1 MAVCS
6 SSASLTPPENLG
18 CDFSDLNADADDHVN
33 QLADRSQSHFED
45 LHEIDFAFPTRK
57 LLEVQSSLI
66 LHPTL
71 KIEQFRNA
79 CWFGIENALRPMAW
93 KLLLGYLPRNTLWRV
108 QSIINKRRKYS
119 FCLEQYYNQK
129 CSRTL
134 HEQAILTQIEKD
146 IPRVC
151 HGPLLKNSRIQL
163 MMTRVLYVWSVHHPE
178 AAYCQGMNEILVP
191 FIHVFVYEY
200 LVVHYNYD
208 YSQMQISTSTTDIL
222 TEDQYLEIE
231 VDVSGCFRLFM
242 ETIENLYVGN
252 QVGNLVHVEHMQF
265 VVQEE
270 DEELFNH
277 MISEQVHFKDF
288 AFQWFHCMFVREFD
302 IHVITRIWD
311 TYLSIHKIGG
321 ESLLK
326 YHAYVCALV
335 LLKYS
340 KELKTMKFDEI
351 LIFLKNIPTKT
362 WPISEVENVLVRALL
377 LSHIV

>member
-6 SSASLTPPENLG
+6 PDGALLENLS
-18 CDFSDLNADADDHVN
+18 CDFLYLNSDVDDH
-33 QLADRSQSHFED
+33 LEHFMEEHLSH
-45 LHEIDFAFPTRK
+45 IAFPTRK

-66 LHPTL
+66 LNPTL

-79 CWFGIENALRPMAW
+79 CWFGIENGLRPMAW

-108 QSIINKRRKYS
+108 QSLINKRRKYL
-119 FCLEQYYNQK
+119 FCLDKYYYQK

-134 HEQAILTQIEKD
+134 QEQAILTQIEKD

-151 HGPLLKNSRIQL
+151 HGSLLKHRRIQL
-163 MMTRVLYVWSVHHPE
+163 MMTRVLYIWSIHHPE

-208 YSQMQISTSTTDIL
+208 SSQIKISMSGADIL

-242 ETIENLYVGN
+242 ETIENLYVGD
-252 QVGNLVHVEHMQF
+252 QVGNLVHVNHMQF

-311 TYLSIHKIGG
+311 TYLSIHNGRKMFIEISCLCMRSSFIKI
-321 ESLLK
+321 
-326 YHAYVCALV
+326 
-335 LLKYS
+335 
-340 KELKTMKFDEI
+340 F
-351 LIFLKNIPTKT
+351 
-362 WPISEVENVLVRALL
+362 
-377 LSHIV
+377 